1 MTLDE
6 VILRAL
12 EGGQPVTVNDVTT
25 RFMVNVRNRVRT
37 RLEKLRVRGVVVQE
51 GEAAAIVSSR
61 TDCYVPTALRRRL
74 ARRAA
79 ALGVLQSD
87 QRPNAA

>member
-25 RFMVNVRNRVRT
+25 RFMVNV
-37 RLEKLRVRGVVVQE
+37 L
-51 GEAAAIVSSR
+51 
-61 TDCYVPTALRRRL
+61 
-74 ARRAA
+74 
-79 ALGVLQSD
+79 
-87 QRPNAA
+87 